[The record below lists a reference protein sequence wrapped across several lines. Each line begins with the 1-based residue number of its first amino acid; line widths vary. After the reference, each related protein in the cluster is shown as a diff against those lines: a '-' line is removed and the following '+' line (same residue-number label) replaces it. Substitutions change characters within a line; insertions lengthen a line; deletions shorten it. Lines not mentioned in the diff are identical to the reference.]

1 MPRSKKKS
9 QRKQKSKIK
18 RASGEKALRAPEQPQ
33 IQLYPGMPAEGSVE
47 KVLDFVSPQH
57 VHYKILRTNEM
68 DAYDPVPEP
77 RKKPAST
84 KQRS

>member
-1 MPRSKKKS
+1 MAGSKKKS
-9 QRKQKSKIK
+9 KKRKKSRIK
-18 RASGEKALRAPEQPQ
+18 RAPEEKARGAPEQPQ
-33 IQLYPGMPAEGSVE
+33 LQRHPGMPAEGSVE

-77 RKKPAST
+77 RKKPAPG

>member
-1 MPRSKKKS
+1 MARSTDKKKKKKKS
-9 QRKQKSKIK
+9 RIK
-18 RASGEKALRAPEQPQ
+18 RAPEEKARAVPEQPQ
-33 IQLYPGMPAEGSVE
+33 LHPGLPAENSIE
-47 KVLDFVSPQH
+47 EVLDFVSPQH

-77 RKKPAST
+77 RKKRAST